1 MCMVKVV
8 DEKEIKTKIYGEMK
22 SNDRR
27 WKHVKCMN
35 VLESSRGW
43 EGKRRGGRSLVGK
56 LCSFLGSRE
65 ME

>member
-43 EGKRRGGRSLVGK
+43 EGKGREEKRVKES
-56 LCSFLGSRE
+56 SRKVV
-65 ME
+65 

>member
-43 EGKRRGGRSLVGK
+43 EGKRREEGGGV
-56 LCSFLGSRE
+56 
-65 ME
+65 